1 MRIHTAFLALFL
13 LLFIGCVQDQKSERQ
28 TISPDTLQKSLE
40 YANKHLIRTEDR
52 QIDDYLARYN
62 WNAVKTATG
71 LRFLRYHEGRGMET
85 VEGSLVRINFK
96 ISLINGV
103 ECYSSEI
110 DGAKEFVIGRSN
122 EINGLEEALLM
133 MKVGDK
139 AKLVIPSHL
148 AFGLPGDQ
156 EKIPMRATLIYDVEL
171 LSVQNP

>member
-1 MRIHTAFLALFL
+1 MRIHTAFLAVFL
-13 LLFIGCVQDQKSERQ
+13 WLFIGCGQEQKPDQQ
-28 TISPDTLQKSLE
+28 VISPDTLQKSLE

-52 QIDDYLARYN
+52 QIEDYLARYH
-62 WNAVKTATG
+62 WNAIQTPTG
-71 LRFLRYHEGRGMET
+71 LRFLRYHEGKGMVA
-85 VEGSLVRINFK
+85 VEGSQVRINFRV
-96 ISLINGV
+96 SLINGV

-110 DGAKEFVIGRSN
+110 DGAKEFVLGRSN
-122 EINGLEEALLM
+122 EINGLEEGLLM

-148 AFGLPGDQ
+148 AFGLPGDE